1 MIILKKGEIKKI
13 YIYLRYNAG
22 KTYSLIHIVIKVQV

>member
-22 KTYSLIHIVIKVQV
+22 KTYFPYSYC